1 MNPEGAFYR
10 SVVEANSKIVLVLAL
25 LTIVAI
31 AGTIIVV
38 SIARQHFRTQRRRQ
52 AAALHQQ
59 QQQQRTMPS
68 VVPVRPAHHV
78 VPRLI

>member
-38 SIARQHFRTQRRRQ
+38 SVARQHFRTQRRRQ
-52 AAALHQQ
+52 AAALHH
-59 QQQQRTMPS
+59 QQQRTMPS
-68 VVPVRPAHHV
+68 VVPVRPAHHA